1 MGAGKTTKSRKM
13 AQTRH
18 AVLISEDQWLASL
31 YPNAIRSLDDY
42 MTYAGRLKPPIKAL
56 VQSIL
61 TAGTDVVMDFPANT
75 IAQRAWFR
83 DLVSEIQAPHELIY
97 IDQSDDVCLQ
107 QIEKRRSEQPD
118 RAATDTREMFEQV
131 TRHFVPP
138 AAEEGFNITRITGKS

>member
-1 MGAGKTTKSRKM
+1 MGAGKTTKSRKI
-13 AQTRH
+13 AQTRN
-18 AVLISEDQWLASL
+18 AVLISEDEWLASL

-83 DLVSEIQAPHELIY
+83 GIVSEIQAPHELIY
-97 IDQSDDVCLQ
+97 IDQTDDVCLQ
-107 QIEKRRSEQPD
+107 QIERRRTEQPD
-118 RAATDTREMFEQV
+118 RAATDTQEMFERV

-138 AAEEGFNITRITGKS
+138 ATEEGFNITRVAGKP